1 MVDGDNPVDYEAIL
15 QQTINEI
22 WSQYDTNGDGHLDRS
37 EMRAFV
43 EKTFQESGLEM
54 DQGKISEEEFTKI
67 FNKVDSD
74 GSNTIEKDEM
84 ALLIKQLAGV

>member
-54 DQGKISEEEFTKI
+54 D
-67 FNKVDSD
+67 
-74 GSNTIEKDEM
+74 
-84 ALLIKQLAGV
+84 